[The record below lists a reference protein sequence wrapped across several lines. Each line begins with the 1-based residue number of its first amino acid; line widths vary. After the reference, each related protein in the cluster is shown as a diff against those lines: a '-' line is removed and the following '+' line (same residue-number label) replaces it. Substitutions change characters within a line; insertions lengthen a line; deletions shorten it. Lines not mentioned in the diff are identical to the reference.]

1 MNDTQ
6 DGDGL
11 KETIRQ
17 VVSETLDGLF
27 KAGKADVSE
36 RNRGGRASAGRTES
50 QPASSGGNATDISGQ
65 IERAVEKAR
74 AGEKRDGELAAAL
87 KKLDELEQREKAR
100 EKPPVE
106 HRGLTKFLWGGE

>member
-36 RNRGGRASAGRTES
+36 SSRGRASAGRTES
-50 QPASSGGNATDISGQ
+50 QSASSGGNATDISGQ

-74 AGEKRDGELAAAL
+74 QGEKRDGELAAAL